1 MVELIQQLL
10 LKNNCVIIPN
20 FGAFIGNYNPSEIR
34 LMENKIFPPSK
45 IIAFNRSLQN
55 NDGLLINAVAH
66 QFAVSYH
73 DAEMEVTSFAKQ
85 CNDSLA
91 HNKSL
96 ILKEIGR
103 FSLDAENK
111 IQFQPYYSKNYLL
124 DSFGLSAM
132 QIQPIQ
138 RLKDAEADIKETY
151 QRILHP
157 ERMEDAVATKQAAS
171 KAAYW
176 FTAILAVSFLGASL
190 FMNLQKSETYQNQSS
205 LLPAF
210 STIKSE
216 GNKQEVIPAATEQSP
231 INTTSP
237 QILKEVVV
245 ASVKSVSKNKSY
257 IVIGA
262 FFDEIR
268 ANKLKAE
275 AEAKGYI
282 VNVAKEDANGLF
294 RTTVLVE
301 NEDVENSLQK
311 IKSEIN
317 QRAWIY
323 CIKCNL
329 N

>member
-73 DAEMEVTSFAKQ
+73 DAEAQVTSFAKQ

-103 FSLDAENK
+103 FSLDSENK

-216 GNKQEVIPAATEQSP
+216 GNIQEVIPAATEQSP
-231 INTTSP
+231 INTSSP

-301 NEDVENSLQK
+301 NEDIENSLQK

>member
-73 DAEMEVTSFAKQ
+73 DAEAQVTSFAKQ

-103 FSLDAENK
+103 FSLDSENK

-216 GNKQEVIPAATEQSP
+216 GNIQEVIPAATEQSP

-237 QILKEVVV
+237 QILKAAVV
-245 ASVKSVSKNKSY
+245 APVKSVSKNKSY

>member
-66 QFAVSYH
+66 KFAVSYH
-73 DAEMEVTSFAKQ
+73 DAEAQVTSFAKQ

-216 GNKQEVIPAATEQSP
+216 GNIQEVIPAATEQSP

-237 QILKEVVV
+237 QILKAAVV
-245 ASVKSVSKNKSY
+245 APVKSVSKNKSY

-301 NEDVENSLQK
+301 NEDIENSLQK

>member
-20 FGAFIGNYNPSEIR
+20 FGAFIGNYNPAEIR

-45 IIAFNRSLQN
+45 IIAFNRSLQQ

-73 DAEMEVTSFAKQ
+73 EAEVQVTSFAKQ
-85 CNDSLA
+85 CNDILEL
-91 HNKSL
+91 NKSL

-103 FSLDAENK
+103 FSIDAENK

-132 QIQPIQ
+132 QLQPVQ

-157 ERMEDAVATKQAAS
+157 ERMEDAVTTKQTSS

-190 FMNLQKSETYQNQSS
+190 FMNLQKSGTYQNQSS
-205 LLPAF
+205 MLPVF
-210 STIKSE
+210 SKTTSE
-216 GNKQEVIPAATEQSP
+216 GNKKEVIPAPAEQLP
-231 INTTSP
+231 VNTSQP
-237 QILKEVVV
+237 QILKAAVV
-245 ASVKSVSKNKSY
+245 APVKSVSTNKSY

-275 AEAKGYI
+275 AEEKGYI

-301 NEDVENSLQK
+301 NEDIENSLQK

-323 CIKCNL
+323 CVKSNL
-329 N
+329 K